1 MDPVFILIPLL
12 PLAGFLLNGL
22 VGRRLGVRVAGFL
35 GCATVAGSFVL
46 SLLAWRELL
55 GLPEG
60 ERALAVPVYTWI
72 ASGDF
77 SASFGLL
84 IDPLSV
90 TMMLVV
96 SGVGFLIHV
105 YSVGYMHGDAGFA
118 RYFAYLNLFTFAMLI
133 LVMADNL
140 LLMFVG
146 WEGVGLCSYL
156 LIGFWYKEH
165 EPPRAGMKAFIVNR
179 IGDFGFALGMF
190 LLFTAFGTIAF
201 EPLREK
207 ILHTEAPQLL
217 LWGTSY
223 GTYAVLTAAALL
235 LFVGAAGKS
244 AQIPLYVWLPDAMA
258 GPTPVSALIHAA
270 TMVTAGVYM
279 VSRMGFLYT
288 ASPCALGVVASV
300 GAVTA
305 FFAATMALVQD
316 DIKKV
321 LAYSTISQLGYMFL
335 ACGAGAYAAGIF
347 HLVTHAFFK
356 ALLFL
361 AAGSVIHAMAG
372 EQNIFKMGGLRSRM
386 PATHATFLLGAL
398 AIAGVPPLA
407 GFFSK
412 DGILARTYEQSGMA
426 LWLLGAATAAM
437 TAFYMFRLYFLVFAG
452 KSRVESEKAAHLH
465 ESPKVMTVPLMILAA
480 LSVVG
485 GWMGIPHLLGG
496 HDRFGEWLHEWG
508 GAHET
513 LLSHGTEWALMAVSV
528 AAAAIGIFV
537 AWRLALVSPGAA
549 ARLAEGFGP
558 VYRILFHKY
567 YIDEIYDAAVIRPFV
582 RLSEKFWKGVDE
594 FFVDGTLVGTG
605 TVTEWLGYALALLQ
619 TGAVRHYLLGIF
631 LGALFLMTML
641 TGVSPV
647 FDWYVQGAQTLFT
660 RALGTISGGG

>member
-1 MDPVFILIPLL
+1 
-12 PLAGFLLNGL
+12 
-22 VGRRLGVRVAGFL
+22 
-35 GCATVAGSFVL
+35 
-46 SLLAWRELL
+46 
-55 GLPEG
+55 
-60 ERALAVPVYTWI
+60 
-72 ASGDF
+72 
-77 SASFGLL
+77 
-84 IDPLSV
+84 
-90 TMMLVV
+90 
-96 SGVGFLIHV
+96 
-105 YSVGYMHGDAGFA
+105 
-118 RYFAYLNLFTFAMLI
+118 
-133 LVMADNL
+133 
-140 LLMFVG
+140 
-146 WEGVGLCSYL
+146 
-156 LIGFWYKEH
+156 
-165 EPPRAGMKAFIVNR
+165 MKAFIVNR

-190 LLFTAFGTIAF
+190 LLFTAFGTIAY

-207 ILHTEAPQLL
+207 VLHALHGEAPQLL
-217 LWGTSY
+217 LWGSPYCAYT
-223 GTYAVLTAAALL
+223 VLTAAALL

-279 VSRMGFLYT
+279 VSRMEFIYK
-288 ASPCALGVVASV
+288 ASPCAMGVVASV

-305 FFAATMALVQD
+305 LFAATMALVQK

-335 ACGAGAYAAGIF
+335 ACGAGAFAVGIF

-361 AAGSVIHAMAG
+361 AAGSVIHAMSG

-386 PATHATFLLGAL
+386 PATHWTFLAGAL

-412 DGILARTYEQSGMA
+412 DGILARAYEQSGAA
-426 LWLLGAATAAM
+426 LWLLGAVTAAM

-452 KSRVESEKAAHLH
+452 ESRVESEKAAHLH

-485 GWMGIPHLLGG
+485 GWMGVPHLLGG

-513 LLSHGTEWALMAVSV
+513 LLSHGTEWALMAASV
-528 AAAAIGIFV
+528 AAAAIGIFI
-537 AWRLALVSPGAA
+537 AWRLALASPAAA
-549 ARLAEGFGP
+549 ARLAEGSGP
-558 VYRILFHKY
+558 VYRVLFHKY
-567 YIDEIYDAAVIRPFV
+567 YIDEIYDCVIVRPFV
-582 RLSEKFWKGVDE
+582 RLSEIFWKGVDE
-594 FFVDGTLVGTG
+594 IFVDGTLVGTG

-631 LGALFLMTML
+631 LGALFLMAML
-641 TGVSPV
+641 TGVGPV
-647 FDWYVQGAQTLFT
+647 FDWYVQSAQTLFA
-660 RALGTISGGG
+660 RALGAISGGG